1 MSRTFSFSIAL
12 VCLLATPAAAQLGP
26 KHASDIVHLRSPQ
39 PGGCAPLTNMFIFPE
54 RALPDGKS
62 VPFAVPKGKVL
73 IVRHV
78 SYELFSNMVGAPLDV
93 SVVAGVGGSLYAYA
107 VRTVLT
113 DPSGVTSLEFEFP
126 VGFAVPEGGSVC
138 VGSSL
143 ASQPQA
149 RLEGY
154 FAPAK

>member
-1 MSRTFSFSIAL
+1 VCAL
-12 VCLLATPAAAQLGP
+12 DQ
-26 KHASDIVHLRSPQ
+26 HVHL
-39 PGGCAPLTNMFIFPE
+39 PE

-126 VGFAVPEGGSVC
+126 VGSPSRKAGRCASAARWRRSHKPGSRGILPGEMIGIVSEA
-138 VGSSL
+138 GENWNDRSWSASS
-143 ASQPQA
+143 
-149 RLEGY
+149 RRC
-154 FAPAK
+154 